1 MDNKPKSKTRFVGPV
16 LTALAVCALCAI
28 PYTGHDNVDNTAS
41 TAHTQANFTF
51 LADLIQMNLKL
62 LRKQPPEDINSVP
75 KFFELLS
82 GEAIALGLAKVLL
95 EDINSLPDFFRKAAG
110 KTMPVEGKWSG
121 LQGGSFLDGW
131 GNPIR
136 LVVESP
142 HNYRFISFG
151 PNGKDENGRGDDIV
165 YDFDPLELRDVNEP
179 NETKP

>member
-1 MDNKPKSKTRFVGPV
+1 MEDKPKSKSRFVLPV
-16 LTALAVCALCAI
+16 LTGLVVCTLCAI

-51 LADLIQMNLKL
+51 LADLIQRYLKL
-62 LRKQPPEDINSVP
+62 LRKQPPEDINSLPEFYEQV
-75 KFFELLS
+75 L
-82 GEAIALGLAKVLL
+82 GEAISV
-95 EDINSLPDFFRKAAG
+95 ENSLPESSKKAIREALSS
-110 KTMPVEGKWSG
+110 EG
-121 LQGGSFLDGW
+121 LRPHTGSFIDGW

-136 LVVESP
+136 LVVEST

-151 PNGKDENGRGDDIV
+151 PNGRDEDGQGDDMV